1 MEAIIAAMKQEI
13 KMAEL
18 KQFIARLRPEVIAA
32 MKDLKAKT
40 RVPMSIHTEQFI
52 IDGLKKYGIRVEDY
66 EGRNGRE

>member
-1 MEAIIAAMKQEI
+1 
-13 KMAEL
+13 MAEL
-18 KQFIARLRPEVIAA
+18 QQFIARLRPEVIEA

-66 EGRNGRE
+66 EGKGGAD

>member
-1 MEAIIAAMKQEI
+1 MEI
-13 KMAEL
+13 KMSDL
-18 KQFIARLRPEVIAA
+18 QQFIARLRPEVIEA

-66 EGRNGRE
+66 EARDGRE